1 MKARKLNLE
10 IDYTYDTLSN
20 YSWILRDD
28 NNNKIL
34 MSFESYSV
42 RSQSELSIEIKSA
55 VEAIKM
61 IRAGSWALTNLII
74 GSQFKHLN
82 DVIEN
87 LPLYRKSKWKN
98 IENQE
103 HVDEID
109 SLKELN
115 SLIQKGGKIIFVY
128 KN

>member
-20 YSWILRDD
+20 YSWILRDV
-28 NNNKIL
+28 NNNKTL
-34 MSFESYSV
+34 MSFESYSGS
-42 RSQSELSIEIKSA
+42 SQSHLSIEIKSA
-55 VEAIKM
+55 AEAIKM

-87 LPLYRKSKWKN
+87 LPLYRKNKWKN

-103 HVDEID
+103 HVNEID

>member
-28 NNNKIL
+28 NNNKTL
-34 MSFESYSV
+34 MSFESYSGS
-42 RSQSELSIEIKSA
+42 SQSHLSIEIKSA
-55 VEAIKM
+55 AEAIKM

-87 LPLYRKSKWKN
+87 LPLYRKNKWKN
-98 IENQE
+98 IKNQE
-103 HVDEID
+103 HVNEID

>member
-20 YSWILRDD
+20 YSWILRND
-28 NNNKIL
+28 NNNKTL
-34 MSFESYSV
+34 MSFESYSGS
-42 RSQSELSIEIKSA
+42 SQSHLSIEIKSA
-55 VEAIKM
+55 AEAIKM

-87 LPLYRKSKWKN
+87 LPLYRKNKWKN
-98 IENQE
+98 IKNQE
-103 HVDEID
+103 HVNEID

>member
-55 VEAIKM
+55 AEAIKM

-87 LPLYRKSKWKN
+87 LPLYRKNKWKN

>member
-20 YSWILRDD
+20 YSWILRND
-28 NNNKIL
+28 NNNKTL
-34 MSFESYSV
+34 MSFESYSGS
-42 RSQSELSIEIKSA
+42 SQSHLSIEIKSA
-55 VEAIKM
+55 AEAIKM

-87 LPLYRKSKWKN
+87 LPLYRKNKWKN

>member
-20 YSWILRDD
+20 YSWILRDV
-28 NNNKIL
+28 NNNKTL
-34 MSFESYSV
+34 MSFESYSGS
-42 RSQSELSIEIKSA
+42 SQSHLSIEIKSA
-55 VEAIKM
+55 AEAIKM

-87 LPLYRKSKWKN
+87 LPLYRKNKWKN
-98 IENQE
+98 IKNQE
-103 HVDEID
+103 HVNEID

>member
-20 YSWILRDD
+20 YSWILRND

-42 RSQSELSIEIKSA
+42 SSQSKLSIEIKSA
-55 VEAIKM
+55 AEAIKM

-87 LPLYRKSKWKN
+87 LPLYRKNKWKN

-103 HVDEID
+103 HVNEID

>member
-28 NNNKIL
+28 NNNKTL
-34 MSFESYSV
+34 MSFESYSGS
-42 RSQSELSIEIKSA
+42 SQSHLSIEIKSA
-55 VEAIKM
+55 AEAIKM

-87 LPLYRKSKWKN
+87 LPLYRKNKWKN

>member
-28 NNNKIL
+28 NNNKTL
-34 MSFESYSV
+34 MSFESYSGS
-42 RSQSELSIEIKSA
+42 SQSRLSIEIKSA
-55 VEAIKM
+55 AEAIKM

-87 LPLYRKSKWKN
+87 LPLYRKNKWKN

>member
-28 NNNKIL
+28 NNNKTL
-34 MSFESYSV
+34 MSFESYSGS
-42 RSQSELSIEIKSA
+42 SQSHLSIEIKSA
-55 VEAIKM
+55 AEAIKM

-74 GSQFKHLN
+74 GSQFKYLN

-87 LPLYRKSKWKN
+87 LPLYRKNKWKN
-98 IENQE
+98 IKNQE
-103 HVDEID
+103 HVNEID

>member
-28 NNNKIL
+28 NNNKTL
-34 MSFESYSV
+34 MSFESYSGS
-42 RSQSELSIEIKSA
+42 SQSHLSIEIKSA
-55 VEAIKM
+55 AEAIKM

-87 LPLYRKSKWKN
+87 LPLYRKNKWKN

-103 HVDEID
+103 HVNEID

>member
-10 IDYTYDTLSN
+10 IDYIYDTLSN

-42 RSQSELSIEIKSA
+42 SSQSHLSIEIKSA
-55 VEAIKM
+55 LEAIKI
-61 IRAGSWALTNLII
+61 IRAGNWILTNLIF

-82 DVIEN
+82 DVIKN
-87 LPLYRKSKWKN
+87 LPLYKKNKWKN

-103 HVDEID
+103 HANQIEL
-109 SLKELN
+109 LKELS
-115 SLIQKGGKIIFVY
+115 SLIQKGGKIIFIY

>member
-1 MKARKLNLE
+1 MDIIKN
-10 IDYTYDTLSN
+10 
-20 YSWILRDD
+20 WILRND
-28 NNNKIL
+28 NNNKTL
-34 MSFESYSV
+34 MSFESYSGS
-42 RSQSELSIEIKSA
+42 SQSHLSIEIKSA
-55 VEAIKM
+55 AEAIKM

-87 LPLYRKSKWKN
+87 LPLYRKNKWKN

-103 HVDEID
+103 HVNEID

>member
-20 YSWILRDD
+20 YSWILRND

-42 RSQSELSIEIKSA
+42 SSQSKLSIEIKSA
-55 VEAIKM
+55 AEAIKM

-87 LPLYRKSKWKN
+87 LPLYRKNKWKN

>member
-42 RSQSELSIEIKSA
+42 SSQSKLSIEIKSA
-55 VEAIKM
+55 AEAIKM

-87 LPLYRKSKWKN
+87 LPLYRKNKWKN

>member
-20 YSWILRDD
+20 YSWILRND
-28 NNNKIL
+28 NNNKTL
-34 MSFESYSV
+34 MSFESYSGS
-42 RSQSELSIEIKSA
+42 SQSHLSIEIKSA
-55 VEAIKM
+55 AEAIKM

-87 LPLYRKSKWKN
+87 LPLYRKNKWKN

-103 HVDEID
+103 HVNEID

>member
-42 RSQSELSIEIKSA
+42 RSQSKLSIEIKSA
-55 VEAIKM
+55 AEAIKM

-87 LPLYRKSKWKN
+87 LPLYRKNKWKN

>member
-55 VEAIKM
+55 AEAIKM

-74 GSQFKHLN
+74 GSQFKHFN

-87 LPLYRKSKWKN
+87 LPLYRKNKWKN

>member
-28 NNNKIL
+28 NNNKTL
-34 MSFESYSV
+34 MSFESYSGS
-42 RSQSELSIEIKSA
+42 SQSHLSIEIKSA
-55 VEAIKM
+55 AEAIKM

-74 GSQFKHLN
+74 GSQFKHLS

-87 LPLYRKSKWKN
+87 LPLYRKNKWKN